1 MGRGSSRSSS
11 PTVQSSTIKEHSLP
25 TYARPYYE
33 ELLGRT
39 AYEATRP
46 YETYG
51 GQRLADF
58 DPYETAA
65 MQGMAGMAAAGRPQQ
80 FMDASNIATNVGYQ
94 PTGLGQAITSQ
105 FNPQAI
111 SSQYQAPDIDPG
123 YTASGLGQGYQAG
136 QRQAGYTGPGGF
148 GPGFTPG
155 TVADPATIERYM
167 NPYQQM
173 VTDVEKREAKR
184 QSDIMGGQIG
194 QQAAQAGGLGGYRE
208 AIMQSERER
217 NLGQQLGDIQPRGS
231 QAGFQQAQQAF
242 EADRAARLQAG
253 QLGLQTG
260 QARETALQAGERF
273 GQQQFMT
280 NEQLRQQQQQ
290 ADLSSYQA
298 REQARQQAATMGMS
312 AQEIED
318 RGAQAADQARL
329 GAERFNIESQRQRGE
344 LGLRGLAA
352 DQAAMGQRLD
362 ASRMLGAFGQQQQTM
377 DYERL
382 KNLQAAG
389 QIRRDLGQQ
398 GLTMGYQD
406 FLRQQAFPREQLG
419 LFSQMLQGLPVTPGG
434 QLTTYGGPS
443 QSQQLLGTGIGGVG
457 LYNAMRRP
465 I

>member
-1 MGRGSSRSSS
+1 MSRGGRSGGSS
-11 PTVQSSTIKEHSLP
+11 PTAQSTTVKEHTLP
-25 TYARPYYE
+25 TYAKPYFE

-58 DPYETAA
+58 DPYESAA
-65 MQGMAGMAAAGRPQQ
+65 MTGMAGMARRGSPWQLSQ
-80 FMDASNIATNVGYQ
+80 ASNIAADVGGQ
-94 PTGLGQAITSQ
+94 PVGLGQNIASQ
-105 FNPQAI
+105 FDPQAI
-111 SSQYQAPDIDPG
+111 QSQYQGPSIDPG
-123 YTASGLGQGYQAG
+123 YQAGDISQGYQAG
-136 QRQAGYTGPGGF
+136 QRTAGYTGQPGFGTQQF

-155 TVADPATIERYM
+155 TVADPETIQSYM
-167 NPYQQM
+167 SPYQQM
-173 VTDVEKREAKR
+173 VTDVEKREATR
-184 QSDIMGGQIG
+184 QSEIMGGQMG

-208 AIMQSERER
+208 AIMQAERER
-217 NLGQQLGDIQPRGS
+217 NLGQQLGDIQTRGS

-242 EADRAARLQAG
+242 EADRSARLQAG
-253 QLGLQTG
+253 QLGLQMG
-260 QARETALQAGERF
+260 GAREGALQAGERF

-290 ADLSSYQA
+290 AELGAYQA
-298 REQARQQAATMGMS
+298 GEGARQQAGAMGMS

-318 RGAQAADQARL
+318 RGLQAADQARL

-352 DQAAMGQRLD
+352 DQAGTAQRLA
-362 ASRMLGAFGQQQQTM
+362 ASRTLGGFGQQQQAM

-389 QIRRDLGQQ
+389 QGRRQLGQQ

-406 FLRQQAFPREQLG
+406 FMRQQAFPREQLG
-419 LFSQMLQGLPVTPGG
+419 LYSTMLQGLPVTPGG
-434 QLTTYGGPS
+434 
-443 QSQQLLGTGIGGVG
+443 
-457 LYNAMRRP
+457 
-465 I
+465 

>member
-173 VTDVEKREAKR
+173 VTDVEKREARR

-217 NLGQQLGDIQPRGS
+217 NLGQQLGDIQTRGS

-362 ASRMLGAFGQQQQTM
+362 ASRML
-377 DYERL
+377 
-382 KNLQAAG
+382 
-389 QIRRDLGQQ
+389 
-398 GLTMGYQD
+398 
-406 FLRQQAFPREQLG
+406 
-419 LFSQMLQGLPVTPGG
+419 SQMLQGLPVTPGG